1 MKLVNMREWLDRPDA
16 LRILGVKAKTLN
28 AYVSRGLIEA
38 RRHPELRYS
47 LYRSEEVTA
56 LARRQGR
63 SRKQAAI
70 AAGFMAWGEPSVPT
84 TISTVHRRRR
94 IYRGVDAV
102 ALSLE
107 AMLEEVARLFW
118 DGGKAADCSG

>member
-1 MKLVNMREWLDRPDA
+1 MQEWLNRPDA
-16 LRILGVKAKTLN
+16 LRILGVKAQTLY

-38 RRHPELRYS
+38 RRHPELRHS
-47 LYRSEEVTA
+47 LYRSEDVTA

-63 SRKQAAI
+63 SRKPAAI
-70 AAGFMAWGEPSVPT
+70 AAGSMAWGEPSVTT
-84 TISTVHRRRR
+84 TISTVHRGRL

-118 DGGKAADCSG
+118 DSGKAVDSSG